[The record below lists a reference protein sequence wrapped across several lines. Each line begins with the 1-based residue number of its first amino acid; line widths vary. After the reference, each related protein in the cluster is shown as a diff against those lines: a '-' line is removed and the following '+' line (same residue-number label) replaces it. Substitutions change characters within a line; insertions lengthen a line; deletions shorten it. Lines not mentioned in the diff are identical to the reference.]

1 MKIKYGKSC
10 LECLNT
16 WSIFLFLKM
25 DKSKTTQK
33 LLLFTLH
40 KTFWGMCIYHEWILG
55 FDPNN
60 LMGLKIPT
68 WIRLKQL
75 PTK

>member
-1 MKIKYGKSC
+1 
-10 LECLNT
+10 
-16 WSIFLFLKM
+16 M
-25 DKSKTTQK
+25 DKLETPHK
-33 LLLFTLH
+33 LLLFILH

>member
-1 MKIKYGKSC
+1 MTIKDGKSC
-10 LECLNT
+10 SKCLNT
-16 WSIFLFLKM
+16 RNNFFILKM
-25 DKSKTTQK
+25 DKLETTQK
-33 LLLFTLH
+33 LLLFTPH
-40 KTFWGMCIYHEWILG
+40 QTFWVMCIYHEWILG

-75 PTK
+75 PIK

>member
-1 MKIKYGKSC
+1 
-10 LECLNT
+10 
-16 WSIFLFLKM
+16 M
-25 DKSKTTQK
+25 DKLETPHK
-33 LLLFTLH
+33 LLLFILH
-40 KTFWGMCIYHEWILG
+40 KTLWGMCIYHEWILG

>member
-1 MKIKYGKSC
+1 MTIKDGRSC
-10 LECLNT
+10 SNCLDTRSN
-16 WSIFLFLKM
+16 FLFLKM
-25 DKSKTTQK
+25 DKLETPHK
-33 LLLFTLH
+33 LLLFILH
-40 KTFWGMCIYHEWILG
+40 KTLWGMCIYHEWILG